1 MATNYGFARDVAG
14 FDSVKVKGVRPTG
27 LLPIAALVLAVSACR
42 VPGGVDGGPPPAFC
56 TAPTPG
62 MLDGAPPEAP
72 TTLTMVIGTDDPTQR
87 HVAKPWNDG
96 DHVPLVAGGQGGFM
110 IRPSFDVTAPAA
122 LPEDD
127 AHKTCLGVSMI
138 AGPPAT
144 TISLTDGVLATRIDG
159 TTATYHVPALLGL
172 LSYNSGID
180 GMTQPLALY
189 MRAADPKSDGYQAL
203 SVVLDASL
211 SP

>member
-1 MATNYGFARDVAG
+1 MLAAPALALTAG
-14 FDSVKVKGVRPTG
+14 
-27 LLPIAALVLAVSACR
+27 ACR

-62 MLDGAPPEAP
+62 VLDGAPPEAP
-72 TTLTMVIGTDDPTQR
+72 TLLTMVIGTDDPTQR
-87 HVAKPWNDG
+87 HVATPWNDG
-96 DHVPLVAGGQGGFM
+96 DHIPLVAGGQGGFM

-122 LPEDD
+122 LPEDG

-144 TISLTDGVLATRIDG
+144 ITSLTDGVLATRIDG

-172 LSYNSGID
+172 LTYDSRLD
-180 GMTQPLALY
+180 GMTQPLAFY
-189 MRAADPKSDGYQAL
+189 VRAADPESAGYQAL